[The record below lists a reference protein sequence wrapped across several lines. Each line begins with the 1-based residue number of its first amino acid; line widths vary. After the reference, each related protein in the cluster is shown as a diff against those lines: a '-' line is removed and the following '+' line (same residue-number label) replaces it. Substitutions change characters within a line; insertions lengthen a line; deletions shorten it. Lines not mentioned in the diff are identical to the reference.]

1 MNPKTLL
8 AYYKRQYSQC
18 THIIGNLVLCN
29 LKRLEDGSD
38 PDLSFLN
45 SIREVSGYVYI
56 GNNEVKRI
64 PLISL
69 RIIRGR
75 VPYHVGNVGD
85 GALIVTRNAKN
96 YTHGLEVLDLR
107 SLAVI
112 QEHNIIAWDNPML
125 CHFQYTV
132 DCPQLFVD
140 VKNQRRLS
148 VSKENLISGSGCDYD
163 TDSPMRR
170 NTTCHSACS
179 ENDEKGHCWGPEKN
193 QCQLRSKCTKES
205 TTYCR
210 LDNPFERIKCDDAC
224 IGGCNGSTSNCWACR
239 SKRNG
244 DTCVSFCPPRH
255 HVNPTTSRQELNP
268 DFKYE
273 LHDICVRQCPE
284 PLLKMD
290 TVCVIEC
297 DFKTTI
303 PVNGSCVP
311 CAKTPCANHC
321 EQKDIFGSRFPLMTS
336 EAAKRMSQCV
346 FYSGAIYINKDSFKV
361 TLKRPGL
368 QIEDL
373 WNLHNIR
380 EIVGYIYLDLDASSP
395 ELRNLTFLE
404 NLYKVTTEFSDGV
417 SLDQPLV
424 IYHSKYLEFLGL
436 KSLRYMDMT
445 AYLEA
450 LPSLC
455 YTSALEKIL
464 PVRTKGVKDSAT
476 CIQEGHVCH
485 SECLPEA
492 GCWGPGPAMCA
503 HCCTFEADGV
513 CVSDCSEAPGFYL
526 PPSSAVSTLTSKFR
540 CHTLP
545 LSMKQVAQMQE
556 EEVLAA
562 IRPAVKCARCHEE
575 CAESCTAPGPD
586 QCLGECK
593 HFKSGDTCVKRCSKE
608 QYAEEKQKLCQPC
621 SSKCLA
627 SLKSKFPPDDI
638 SACSGPGDYLG
649 LGGCAFCYFVKKDKA
664 TSKYQCLDMKCPPKH
679 FGNATSLT
687 YLNLKKEEFPLVSMR
702 AANAD
707 LQECVPCHPECEVCV
722 GPGNHVSVCRKCRNW
737 MYRSECVNACPPDDT
752 YVPNATATEHLSERE
767 KQMLER
773 RECLRCHEQ
782 CAGGCTAYGPEF
794 CNNCRYAKIMI
805 DVQANKFIC
814 NSTCPPEL
822 YKMENTNLCLD
833 EEQYE
838 KMSGA
843 KMARARNQ
851 ALIAAGIVLLFLLI
865 FSLVLA
871 VLCFN
876 YKAKRSRIKEA
887 LKSTYTNIKA
897 PDMKDAKSSREP
909 NMGRWEMINIDDLTF
924 DDANNPIGRGAF
936 GEVYRG
942 KWRVPK
948 RVLNQFN
955 WARNTSLDVAIK
967 VIRSAAPTAQGGAA
981 SNLGASGLDSN
992 VSTVASSQLG
1002 ANTIDRISAR
1012 SNLQDML
1019 TEAKV
1024 MASVQHKNCLPLI
1037 GVCLTRKMQCMVS
1050 MFVEEGSLDRYLRL
1064 HKDDLNSFTLLS
1076 WAEQIADGMAYLEE
1090 RGIIH
1095 RDLAAR
1101 NVLVQSRE
1109 LVQITDFG
1117 LAKMLDTN
1125 DEDSVVV
1132 RTGRVPIRWLAIETL
1147 QAGIYSH
1154 KTDVWSYGVTL
1165 WEIFTF
1171 GKQPYENISTSE
1183 IKDHV
1188 MKGVRLSQP
1197 EICTLDTYMVMVQCW
1212 MEEHESRPTFLE
1224 LMKCFH
1230 KYCQTPG
1237 RYLYIEGDEYA
1248 ITRASPYTPSPAP
1261 WTEMKP
1267 LPSSFRGVPDGTLG
1281 PPNGTGYAFRFPEEH
1296 FFDDH
1301 QRHLLGETMG
1311 EGSGNPEAESL
1322 LPQRAGNDHH
1332 HHHRRFFSHSNET
1345 RMRQSGRQERAPAAG
1360 GGASTNTSVVSTNL
1374 DSWPTGS
1381 GMGSNAAFPVLEH
1394 NQNQQQQ
1401 PKYYNTAFLA
1411 SGTYGPLVR
1420 PPSPPPAPPP
1430 LAQVERDDDLD
1441 TMGSGIKDAEINYL
1455 STLEMSMD
1463 GVEGAGGGEQS
1474 LQPEDYL
1481 EPRASADGK
1490 KRSGGFNAVGNPD
1503 YLVDNQGYFQ
1513 PAAFTEAM
1521 VNMASPRPFCPSSRL
1536 FLICSLSPFLAC
1548 HPAPN
1553 RCLTAFIETCRRHT
1567 RQLTSLTCAKQ
1578 LHFY

>member
-1 MNPKTLL
+1 MLRIWTNAFILLLFSGAIFAFKLSLAPEYKDIKICRSRNIDCRNSMNPKTLL

-107 SLAVI
+107 SLAGEICCAANTIKLI

-148 VSKENLISGSGCDYD
+148 VSKENLISGSGCDYEEEVEIGGRRGRGGDWVEHKATITSTITSGRQTD
-163 TDSPMRR
+163 TCNPVFGKCIRLSAVVVAVGGAAVNVIVVTAAASCTLPTVVRPLNEQIDWEYTGHRGCMGSEFASSSGATVVRSVSRLWPRDEPRPSDVKCRLDGSLEYTGGRQLNLSENRTSIAPGSIVGRMEFVSVANLSDSKYPLLVPSRLFDVQVLR
-170 NTTCHSACS
+170 GNTTCHSACS

-273 LHDICVRQCPE
+273 LHDICVRQCPGKITCLPELTSPSFFISE

-464 PVRTKGVKDSAT
+464 PVRTKGVKDPAT
-476 CIQEGHVCH
+476 CTAIVWEKVHFVRFLQTERKRKKEVDFLYTTAFKWNHIKAPRLDRITTLLADLVRFQYHLQEGHVCH

-1095 RDLAAR
+1095 R
-1101 NVLVQSRE
+1101 
-1109 LVQITDFG
+1109 
-1117 LAKMLDTN
+1117 
-1125 DEDSVVV
+1125 
-1132 RTGRVPIRWLAIETL
+1132 
-1147 QAGIYSH
+1147 
-1154 KTDVWSYGVTL
+1154 
-1165 WEIFTF
+1165 
-1171 GKQPYENISTSE
+1171 
-1183 IKDHV
+1183 
-1188 MKGVRLSQP
+1188 
-1197 EICTLDTYMVMVQCW
+1197 
-1212 MEEHESRPTFLE
+1212 
-1224 LMKCFH
+1224 
-1230 KYCQTPG
+1230 
-1237 RYLYIEGDEYA
+1237 
-1248 ITRASPYTPSPAP
+1248 
-1261 WTEMKP
+1261 
-1267 LPSSFRGVPDGTLG
+1267 
-1281 PPNGTGYAFRFPEEH
+1281 
-1296 FFDDH
+1296 
-1301 QRHLLGETMG
+1301 
-1311 EGSGNPEAESL
+1311 
-1322 LPQRAGNDHH
+1322 
-1332 HHHRRFFSHSNET
+1332 
-1345 RMRQSGRQERAPAAG
+1345 
-1360 GGASTNTSVVSTNL
+1360 
-1374 DSWPTGS
+1374 
-1381 GMGSNAAFPVLEH
+1381 
-1394 NQNQQQQ
+1394 
-1401 PKYYNTAFLA
+1401 
-1411 SGTYGPLVR
+1411 
-1420 PPSPPPAPPP
+1420 
-1430 LAQVERDDDLD
+1430 
-1441 TMGSGIKDAEINYL
+1441 
-1455 STLEMSMD
+1455 
-1463 GVEGAGGGEQS
+1463 
-1474 LQPEDYL
+1474 
-1481 EPRASADGK
+1481 
-1490 KRSGGFNAVGNPD
+1490 
-1503 YLVDNQGYFQ
+1503 
-1513 PAAFTEAM
+1513 
-1521 VNMASPRPFCPSSRL
+1521 
-1536 FLICSLSPFLAC
+1536 
-1548 HPAPN
+1548 
-1553 RCLTAFIETCRRHT
+1553 
-1567 RQLTSLTCAKQ
+1567 
-1578 LHFY
+1578 

>member
-1 MNPKTLL
+1 M
-8 AYYKRQYSQC
+8 S
-18 THIIGNLVLCN
+18 IIQGQKN
-29 LKRLEDGSD
+29 GSD

-45 SIREVSGYVYI
+45 SIREVSGYVFI
-56 GNNEVKRI
+56 GNNEVKQI

-75 VPYHVGNVGD
+75 VPYHVESVGD

-107 SLAVI
+107 SLTVI

-148 VSKENLISGSGCDYD
+148 VSRENFISGSGCDYG
-163 TDSPMRR
+163 TCPSMCSNDSCAISQPRRGDMALRQHRGVKFTPFLKFFLLDDEVEVEDYETEEEESRSSIKSRPYGKWNLMFYLCYPIATTVVTHLLIEGPSLSPLVEKQFPDLPTRFMENGAHLSAVVVGIAIADAVTVVDVVTAVTPRPMPTVVRVDWVWPPGNASGG
-170 NTTCHSACS
+170 NTTCHSTCS

-273 LHDICVRQCPE
+273 LHDICVRRCPE

-321 EQKDIFGSRFPLMTS
+321 EQKDIFGSKFPLMSS
-336 EAAKRMSQCV
+336 EAAKQMKQCV
-346 FYSGAIYINKDSFKV
+346 FYSGAIYINKDSFRV
-361 TLKRPGL
+361 TSKRPGL

-373 WNLHNIR
+373 WNLHNLR
-380 EIVGYIYLDLDASSP
+380 EIVGYIYLDLNASPP

-464 PVRTKGVKDSAT
+464 PVRTKAVKDPAT
-476 CIQEGHVCH
+476 CIREGHVCH

-503 HCCTFEADGV
+503 RCCTFEADGV

-526 PPSSAVSTLTSKFR
+526 SHSSAVSTLTSQFR

-545 LSMKQVAQMQE
+545 LFVEQVAQMQE

-562 IRPAVKCARCHEE
+562 IRPAIQCARCHEE

-593 HFKSGDTCVKRCSKE
+593 HFKSGGTCVKRCSQE
-608 QYAEEKQKLCQPC
+608 QYPDEEQKLCLPC

-627 SLKSKFPPDDI
+627 PLKSKYLPDDV
-638 SACSGPGDYLG
+638 SACSGPGDHLG
-649 LGGCAFCYFVKKDKA
+649 LGGCTFCYFVKKDKD
-664 TSKYQCLDMKCPPKH
+664 TSRYQCLDMKCPPEH
-679 FGNATSLT
+679 FGNATNLK
-687 YLNLKKEEFPLVSMR
+687 YLNLKKDDFSLVNMQV
-702 AANAD
+702 ANSA

-722 GPGNHVSVCRKCRNW
+722 GPGNHISVCRKCRNW
-737 MYRSECVNACPPDDT
+737 MYRSECVNTCPPDDT
-752 YVPNATATEHLSERE
+752 YTPNATAMEHLSGRE
-767 KQMLER
+767 KQMLAR

-805 DVQANKFIC
+805 DVQENKFIC

-843 KMARARNQ
+843 KVARARNQ

-865 FSLVLA
+865 FSLIFA

-924 DDANNPIGRGAF
+924 DDPNNPIGKGAF

-948 RVLNQFN
+948 RVLSQFN
-955 WARNTSLDVAIK
+955 LARNTSLDVAIK
-967 VIRSAAPTAQGGAA
+967 VIRSAAPTSQGGPA

-992 VSTVASSQLG
+992 TNTV
-1002 ANTIDRISAR
+1002 DRISAR

-1019 TEAKV
+1019 TEAK
-1024 MASVQHKNCLPLI
+1024 
-1037 GVCLTRKMQCMVS
+1037 
-1050 MFVEEGSLDRYLRL
+1050 
-1064 HKDDLNSFTLLS
+1064 
-1076 WAEQIADGMAYLEE
+1076 
-1090 RGIIH
+1090 
-1095 RDLAAR
+1095 
-1101 NVLVQSRE
+1101 
-1109 LVQITDFG
+1109 
-1117 LAKMLDTN
+1117 
-1125 DEDSVVV
+1125 
-1132 RTGRVPIRWLAIETL
+1132 
-1147 QAGIYSH
+1147 
-1154 KTDVWSYGVTL
+1154 
-1165 WEIFTF
+1165 
-1171 GKQPYENISTSE
+1171 
-1183 IKDHV
+1183 
-1188 MKGVRLSQP
+1188 
-1197 EICTLDTYMVMVQCW
+1197 
-1212 MEEHESRPTFLE
+1212 
-1224 LMKCFH
+1224 
-1230 KYCQTPG
+1230 
-1237 RYLYIEGDEYA
+1237 GDEYA
-1248 ITRASPYTPSPAP
+1248 ITRTTPYTPSPAP

-1267 LPSSFRGVPDGTLG
+1267 LPSSFRGVPDGNLG
-1281 PPNGTGYAFRFPEEH
+1281 PPNGMGYAFRFPEEP

-1301 QRHLLGETMG
+1301 QHHRPGETMG
-1311 EGSGNPEAESL
+1311 EGSGNPESESL
-1322 LPQRAGNDHH
+1322 LPHRVGYDNHQN
-1332 HHHRRFFSHSNET
+1332 HRRFFSHSNET
-1345 RMRQSGRQERAPAAG
+1345 ARLRQNGRQERAPTT
-1360 GGASTNTSVVSTNL
+1360 GASTNTSVVSTNL

-1381 GMGSNAAFPVLEH
+1381 GVGSTVAYPVLGLSKFIIGTVDFKCLVSYELNPQCFIQSPFWCLLRVEH
-1394 NQNQQQQ
+1394 NQHQQQQQQQQ
-1401 PKYYNTAFLA
+1401 PKYYNTSAFLA

-1441 TMGSGIKDAEINYL
+1441 VMGSGIKDAEINYL
-1455 STLEMSMD
+1455 SSLDASAD
-1463 GVEGAGGGEQS
+1463 DDEGMGGGKQP

-1481 EPRASADGK
+1481 EPRANADAK
-1490 KRSGGFNAVGNPD
+1490 KRSRGLSAVGNPD
-1503 YLVDNQGYFQ
+1503 YFAANREYFQ
-1513 PAAFTEAM
+1513 PTG
-1521 VNMASPRPFCPSSRL
+1521 PTYP
-1536 FLICSLSPFLAC
+1536 I
-1548 HPAPN
+1548 
-1553 RCLTAFIETCRRHT
+1553 
-1567 RQLTSLTCAKQ
+1567 
-1578 LHFY
+1578 